1 MVLILNNIMK
11 RAGSLYIFTVV
22 AVMVCS
28 LYAEGAD
35 VRPLETKSDAASI
48 RSLESP
54 EVRLANASLEL
65 RCGDSVL
72 TKEVTVE
79 NDPPLVGEESDRSP
93 RRSESYMKDFVP
105 LDFGVMGLKKGK
117 QPLVLSALE
126 IPGKQS
132 VEMRLI
138 MLNRISD
145 I

>member
-11 RAGSLYIFTVV
+11 RAGSLSIYTVV

-54 EVRLANASLEL
+54 EVRLANASPAL
-65 RCGDSVL
+65 RSGDSVL
-72 TKEVTVE
+72 TKEVPVE